1 MRPPYAI
8 HPAAWQEMQDAQ
20 DYDQQISTALARRWT
35 VHLHKAMDLICQYP
49 QLAPVYQGDIRRYIL
64 QDFPMALMY
73 ANSEEQG
80 IILLALAHQAKKPNT
95 YTNRLI

>member
-8 HPAAWQEMQDAQ
+8 HPAAWQEMQDA
-20 DYDQQISTALARRWT
+20 
-35 VHLHKAMDLICQYP
+35 
-49 QLAPVYQGDIRRYIL
+49 